1 MAQFDVFRLDHG
13 QYVLDC
19 QSDLLNSYNSRLV
32 VPLVPPGGG
41 LPAMTRLNPVFD
53 VAGQRLMMMTEF
65 ATAVSV
71 RELRDAIGGLA
82 SHDLAI
88 KGAFDYLINGC

>member
-1 MAQFDVFRLDHG
+1 MPQCAVFRLDHG
-13 QYVLDC
+13 KYVLDC
-19 QSDLLNSYNSRLV
+19 QSDLLSGYNSRLV

-41 LPAMTRLNPVFD
+41 LPAMTRLNPIFD
-53 VAGQRLMMMTEF
+53 IAGQRLMMMTEF
-65 ATAVSV
+65 TTAISV
-71 RELRDAIGGLA
+71 RELRDVIGSLA